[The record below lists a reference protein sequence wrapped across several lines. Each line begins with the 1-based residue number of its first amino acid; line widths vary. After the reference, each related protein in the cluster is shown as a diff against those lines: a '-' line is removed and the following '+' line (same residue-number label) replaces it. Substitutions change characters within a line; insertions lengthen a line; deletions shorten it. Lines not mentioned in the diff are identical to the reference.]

1 MKDDPQE
8 VENYVDIQEADNR
21 GNKKYFQINI
31 RNREKNKL
39 LIKMLR
45 LILSWMLGEMNSNV

>member
-8 VENYVDIQEADNR
+8 VEKCVDIQEADNR
-21 GNKKYFQINI
+21 GNNKYFQINI

-45 LILSWMLGEMNSNV
+45 LKLSWMLGEMHSNV